1 MLSEKQADRRW
12 RIRTCGR
19 DTQAEDAHHSPY
31 EPTPYAV
38 LDRIAESGF
47 IGRDNLLVDY
57 GCGRGRVSLMLSHLT
72 GCRSL
77 GIDFNPFLL
86 AAAEDNRASFTG
98 SADALFL
105 LRDAERFDPPADADR
120 FYFFNPFSPE
130 ILRSVLN
137 RIAGSWYAAPRPM
150 RLLFYYPSD
159 EYVRLLM
166 QGEMFSPDGEIGCG
180 DLFPGNER
188 ERVLVFRVDG

>member
-1 MLSEKQADRRW
+1 MTDWDRLLN
-12 RIRTCGR
+12 IRTTGR
-19 DTQAEDAHHSPY
+19 DSTNADAYRYPY
-31 EPTPYAV
+31 EPTPYPV
-38 LDRIAESGF
+38 LERLARSGY
-47 IGRDNLLVDY
+47 IDKRNVVLDY
-57 GCGRGRVSLMLSHLT
+57 GCGKGRVGFFLARQT
-72 GCRSL
+72 RCRCI
-77 GIDFNPFLL
+77 GVEYDARIYGAACANRET
-86 AAAEDNRASFTG
+86 AAAGGRVEFVHAK
-98 SADALFL
+98 
-105 LRDAERFDPPADADR
+105 AEEYPVPAEADR

-180 DLFPGNER
+180 DLFPGDGR